1 MAQQFMDDIH
11 NNQKESEKANLGMTA
26 QEARD
31 RANAKH
37 TSDTNSQFSK
47 IMSEI
52 NRAVSS
58 GKLEV
63 WIYDS
68 EIKEPVRHKLH
79 ALGYNVGVTQ
89 CDRNEYLTKIE
100 W

>member
-11 NNQKESEKANLGMTA
+11 KDQKENTNLNMTA

-31 RANAKH
+31 RVNAKL
-37 TSDTNSQFSK
+37 TSDTNSQFSR
-47 IMSEI
+47 IMTEI
-52 NRAVSS
+52 NKAVAS
-58 GKLEV
+58 GKLEC

-68 EIKEPVRHKLH
+68 EIKDAVRHKLTT
-79 ALGYNVGVTQ
+79 LGYSVGLTNS
-89 CDRNEYLTKIE
+89 DRDGSLTNIG

>member
-1 MAQQFMDDIH
+1 MAQQFMDDIYSS
-11 NNQKESEKANLGMTA
+11 QKEEKTNLNMTA

-31 RANAKH
+31 RVNAKL

-52 NRAVSS
+52 NKAVSA
-58 GKLEV
+58 GKLEC

-68 EIKEPVRHKLH
+68 EIKDAVRQKLTT
-79 ALGYNVGVTQ
+79 LGYSVGLTNS
-89 CDRNEYLTKIE
+89 DRDGSLTNIG